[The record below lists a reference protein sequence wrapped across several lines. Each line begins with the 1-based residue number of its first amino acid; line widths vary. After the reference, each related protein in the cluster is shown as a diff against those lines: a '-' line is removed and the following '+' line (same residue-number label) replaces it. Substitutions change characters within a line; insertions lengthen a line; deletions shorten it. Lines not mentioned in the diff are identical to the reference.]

1 MDTHGIGFHDK
12 STAPQ
17 QGQRISNSPVT
28 CGWSLPEEVVVMW
41 SHMATRMGIR
51 ELRDT
56 LTSTIRRVR
65 AGETIEVTHDG
76 EPVALLTP
84 YPRTRL
90 EQLIA
95 SGEVT
100 RGRPLTRPL
109 RRFPVTGPMTASEAI
124 EDDRSLDR

>member
-1 MDTHGIGFHDK
+1 
-12 STAPQ
+12 
-17 QGQRISNSPVT
+17 V
-28 CGWSLPEEVVVMW
+28 
-41 SHMATRMGIR
+41 ATRIGIR

-56 LTSTIRRVR
+56 LTQTIRRVR

-76 EPVALLTP
+76 EPVAVLSP
-84 YPRTRL
+84 YRRSRL

-100 RGRPLTRPL
+100 PGMPLDRPI

-124 EDDRSLDR
+124 EQDRAADR